1 MQGFLGKTELFY
13 QILVIFFNLIE
24 LKKIRAE
31 KESEECPTLLKA

>member
-13 QILVIFFNLIE
+13 QILVLFFFNFIE

-31 KESEECPTLLKA
+31 KESE

>member
-13 QILVIFFNLIE
+13 KILVIFFNLIE

-31 KESEECPTLLKA
+31 QESEECSTLLKA